1 MELLQQFNKKN
12 NLQKPKFTM
21 HNITT
26 ANTTATEVDKT
37 LSKKK
42 IGIENQTKTKMV
54 LTRPTVVST
63 VVSQQTIQ
71 AISFVLRNI
80 DPYQILKKYNDGF
93 YNQVSIPNDPV
104 FEKDSGTNNKKN
116 NIYYELNDGK
126 TRTVVAKGY
135 DDCKKAK
142 ESKSP
147 FEVTLMK
154 HGLCE
159 FCRKN
164 LGELS
169 DNEYPVG
176 VPYSIEKRGQ
186 FYVFETIEKTCS
198 FECCLALARTKV
210 ELKPFIPNVYTYFNI
225 IHPQKELVP
234 SQNPNNHERNGG
246 HLNDEEYYGTTH
258 RYFRSPN
265 IISLPSITEYTSS

>member
-12 NLQKPKFTM
+12 SLQKPKLV
-21 HNITT
+21 IPP
-26 ANTTATEVDKT
+26 NTNTNST
-37 LSKKK
+37 LLVKKK
-42 IGIENQTKTKMV
+42 LTIGIENQTKNKMV
-54 LTRPTVVST
+54 LTRPGKVAATITV
-63 VVSQQTIQ
+63 QQPNQ

-93 YNQVSIPNDPV
+93 YSQMDIPNDPI

-142 ESKSP
+142 ETKSP

-169 DNEYPVG
+169 ENEYPVG

-210 ELKPFIPNVYTYFNI
+210 ELKQFIPNVYTYFNI
-225 IHPQKELVP
+225 IHPQKELIP